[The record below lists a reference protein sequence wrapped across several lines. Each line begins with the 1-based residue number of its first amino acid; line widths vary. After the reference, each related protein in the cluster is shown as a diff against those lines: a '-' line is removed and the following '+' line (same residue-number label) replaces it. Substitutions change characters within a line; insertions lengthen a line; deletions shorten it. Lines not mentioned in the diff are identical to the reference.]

1 MYEWLSYKEC
11 VMSDLKWGVLS
22 TALIGMNKV
31 IPGIQNSRGNT
42 VYAIASRN
50 SSTASE
56 AAKKAGIPV
65 SYGSYE
71 ELLSDKDIDVV
82 YIPLPNH
89 MHAEWSIKAME
100 AGKHVLCEK
109 PIALC
114 SDDIRRLKDVSQKTG
129 KFISEAFMVKHHP
142 QWQAARQVVQN
153 GTLGELKA
161 IQGAFSY
168 YNRDEGNIRN
178 IPEYGGGGILDI
190 GCYPVVTS
198 RYIFNEEPLRVI
210 ALLEKDPEFRIDRL
224 GSVIMDFPS
233 GQASFVCSTQMVPF
247 QRMNIMGTKGRLEVE
262 IPFNAPTDRKTHMY
276 LSKGEFYQAEN
287 QLLDFEICDQYG
299 LQAESFE
306 RTVRDGDELL
316 MTLEDSIRNMN
327 VLEAIFRSAE
337 SGRFETV

>member
-1 MYEWLSYKEC
+1 
-11 VMSDLKWGVLS
+11 MSDLKWGVLS
-22 TALIGMNKV
+22 TALIGMKKV

-50 SSTASE
+50 SSTAAE
-56 AAKKAGIPV
+56 AAEKAGIPV

-71 ELLSDKDIDVV
+71 ELLSDKNIDVI

-89 MHAEWSIKAME
+89 MHVEWSIKAME

-114 SDDIRRLKDVSQKTG
+114 ADDIRKLKEVSLRTG
-129 KFISEAFMVKHHP
+129 TVISEAFMVKHHP
-142 QWQAARQVVQN
+142 QWKAARQVVQK

-178 IPEYGGGGILDI
+178 VPEYGGGGILDI

-210 ALLEKDPEFRIDRL
+210 ALLERDPEFRIDRL
-224 GSVIMDFPS
+224 GSVIMEFPS

-262 IPFNAPTDRKTHMY
+262 IPFNAPPERKTHMF

-287 QLLDFEICDQYG
+287 QLLDFDICDQYG
-299 LQAESFE
+299 LQAESFAG
-306 RTVRDGDELL
+306 TVRDGEELL